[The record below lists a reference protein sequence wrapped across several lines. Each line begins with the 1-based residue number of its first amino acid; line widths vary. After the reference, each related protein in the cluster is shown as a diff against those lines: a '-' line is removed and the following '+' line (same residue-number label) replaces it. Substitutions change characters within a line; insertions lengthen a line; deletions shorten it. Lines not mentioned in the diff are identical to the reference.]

1 MASFGNILEELRK
14 DGKMTQKELADV
26 IYVTTGTI
34 SNYENDRYL
43 PDIEKLIML
52 ADYFHVTI
60 DYLFGRTAYNVDPDT
75 FEKTVGAT
83 TIGSFLNDFITLS
96 SSRQNIILEIVND
109 MKISMMLNNCKVIVA
124 EMPAATL
131 ATT

>member
-60 DYLFGRTAYNVDPDT
+60 DYLLGRTAYNVDPDT

-109 MKISMMLNNCKVIVA
+109 MKISMMLNNCNNRENK
-124 EMPAATL
+124 
-131 ATT
+131 

>member
-34 SNYENDRYL
+34 SNYENDRYI

-60 DYLFGRTAYNVDPDT
+60 DYLLGRTAYNVDPDT

-109 MKISMMLNNCKVIVA
+109 MKISMMLNNCNNRENK
-124 EMPAATL
+124 
-131 ATT
+131 

>member
-1 MASFGNILEELRK
+1 
-14 DGKMTQKELADV
+14 MTQKELADV

-60 DYLFGRTAYNVDPDT
+60 DYLLGRTAYNVDPDT

-109 MKISMMLNNCKVIVA
+109 MKISMMLNNCNNRENK
-124 EMPAATL
+124 
-131 ATT
+131 

>member
-34 SNYENDRYL
+34 SNYEIDRYL

-60 DYLFGRTAYNVDPDT
+60 DYLLGRTAYNVDPDT

-109 MKISMMLNNCKVIVA
+109 MKISMMLNNCNNRENK
-124 EMPAATL
+124 
-131 ATT
+131 

>member
-52 ADYFHVTI
+52 AAYFHVTI
-60 DYLFGRTAYNVDPDT
+60 DYLLGRTAYNVDPDT

-109 MKISMMLNNCKVIVA
+109 MKISMMLNNCNNRENK
-124 EMPAATL
+124 
-131 ATT
+131 